1 MFSTDAN
8 NTKEFACGLE
18 VEADLFAYRLEKTDS
33 DNDRTRNLFERDYAR
48 ILYSSSFRRL
58 QGKMQLLGVDYTT
71 FYRNRLTHSLEVAQI
86 ARTIASGL
94 GLKSPIVSEACALAH
109 DIGNP
114 PFGHSGE
121 VILNKLANNDSIGG
135 YEGNAQVIRI
145 VRSLEKKYP
154 QSKGLNLTV
163 RTLLGLTKYFFTR
176 EENNKKYLYP
186 DDYKVLN
193 TEWLEKRAKSRRS
206 IDVQIMDLSDEIAYA
221 AHDLE
226 DSLAMGYMSL
236 GEILYEF
243 QISSE
248 YSPAHE
254 GLRDIVKDVQKYAG
268 DSSAVRSSEEYSS
281 ILRRE
286 LTSRI
291 VDRLVRDIKVVSKGA
306 DIHEELGFGNYKLLS
321 EGLKKLVFRSL
332 LRKRNVQLYEKMG
345 DKVIMGLYEVYCDKK
360 FNKEGL
366 LLPVEYRNT
375 SRECELKRSII
386 DYISGMMDA
395 FAIKEYKKYYGSNSL
410 DSLYP
415 VKSKEC
421 SERGYEDP

>member
-1 MFSTDAN
+1 MFS
-8 NTKEFACGLE
+8 KETSDFAKQLE
-18 VEADLFAYRLEKTDS
+18 QEAEKFQYRLDKTIDDS
-33 DNDRTRNLFERDYAR
+33 NRERNAYERDYAR

-58 QGKMQLLGVDYTT
+58 QGKMQLLGVDHTA
-71 FYRNRLTHSLEVAQI
+71 FHRNRLTHSLEVAQI
-86 ARTIASGL
+86 ARTIASGM
-94 GLKSPIVSEACALAH
+94 GLKSPVVAEACSLAH

-121 VILNKLANNDSIGG
+121 VVLNNLSDNFGG

-145 VRSLEKKYP
+145 FRTIERKYP
-154 QSKGLNLTV
+154 NAKGINLSV
-163 RTLLGLTKYFFTR
+163 RTLLGLTKYFHLRKDDPRKF
-176 EENNKKYLYP
+176 LYE
-186 DDYKVLN
+186 DDYATLN
-193 TEWLEKRAKSRRS
+193 GEWIAQSATTRRT

-248 YSPAHE
+248 YSSAHE
-254 GLRDIVKDVQKYAG
+254 VLRDIVMEVQKYTG

-291 VDRLVRDIKVVSKGA
+291 VDRLVKDIKVVSKGTNF
-306 DIHEELGFGNYKLLS
+306 HEELGFGNYKLLS
-321 EGLKKLVFRSL
+321 NGLKKLVFRSL

-360 FNKEGL
+360 FNKDAL

-375 SRECELKRSII
+375 SSECELKRSII

-395 FAIKEYKKYYGSNSL
+395 FAIKEYKKYYGPNSL

-415 VKSKEC
+415 S
-421 SERGYEDP
+421 G